1 MTALLR
7 TYADRLCA
15 LVDAIVRD
23 EAESIAAAAAL
34 VAGQLRRDRLV
45 HVHGPG
51 GHSALAVQDVFYR
64 AGCPVLIAPVTDPG
78 TSLLGGALNS
88 TATERLD
95 GRGAMA
101 VEGLVEGDL
110 LIVVNAFGV
119 NAASVGA
126 ARSARERGVRVIA
139 VSSRTAAADLPADHP
154 ARAGELPSH
163 ADVHID
169 THVPPGDVVLEV
181 APGVEM
187 GGVST
192 ALNSFVLHAVLAA
205 AVEQAP
211 GTTVWR
217 SSYTEGGDAHN
228 ARAAEQVRG
237 RVPQL

>member
-1 MTALLR
+1 MTTLLR

-15 LVDAIVRD
+15 AVDAIVRD
-23 EAESIAAAAAL
+23 EAPAIAAAAEL
-34 VAGQLRRDRLV
+34 VADQLRRDGLV

-64 AGCPVLIAPVTDPG
+64 AGCPVNIAPVVDPG

-88 TATERLD
+88 TATERRS
-95 GRGAMA
+95 GRASVVA
-101 VEGLVEGDL
+101 GLTEGDL
-110 LIVVNAFGV
+110 LVVVNAFGV
-119 NAASVGA
+119 NAACVGA
-126 ARSARERGVRVIA
+126 AATARARGVRVIA
-139 VSSRTAAADLPADHP
+139 LSSRAAASGLPPGHP
-154 ARAGELPSH
+154 ARAGDLRAH

-169 THVPPGDVVLEV
+169 THVPPGDVVLTA
-181 APGVEM
+181 APGAEM

-192 ALNSFVLHAVLAA
+192 ALNSFVLHAVFAA
-205 AVEQAP
+205 AVERAP

-228 ARAAEQVRG
+228 ARAAERVRG